1 MNEDSIEE
9 LIPSQ
14 FSSESTSNSNQNYQ
28 LVPFISGQ
36 NSINSYSLFEFNSNF
51 KPNQANKGKDID
63 SLLKYLNEFKDPE
76 KLLENEFAIS
86 ALVDIN
92 EIYRKSRD
100 KIAIM
105 IELKF
110 QLVLRE
116 LFYYIY
122 ENFANY
128 VDSENFNID
137 LENTDPK
144 FTTFHLLVDIVEILV
159 VTSKEF
165 ASIFHMV
172 GGVKCYLNFFDNQK
186 LINYMIKSCSDL
198 DMFRNERRM
207 SYCKA
212 LASMLNTLLYLKTN
226 RHQSFKEF
234 NVVQVLTKFANSL
247 NFQNCELILRSHF
260 VLGNLCTKKELE
272 NLTNLEFTV
281 LILEK
286 TIQMFAQACQKKTK
300 YNSYQFDLFYENDM
314 RSFEINTH
322 GSPNTFILIMLSVIE
337 AFMVN
342 DEIKYRLLGTIKNS
356 LLIFLLQGDLIEK
369 YLALSLFIDLA
380 FDDVLNEKIRQ
391 NSNILAI
398 IDQILTQTNHLEET
412 IRPLAL
418 CLKYLLNMKK
428 LIVDYEN
435 KTIGKNI
442 LLNNNNSS
450 TLNHKS
456 MISLE
461 KKILLS
467 YHDTSELICMRLRNE
482 LEYNGFNSELIE
494 RKSMNNFDIVNIIKS
509 IENCECLIICLSSA
523 YEYEK
528 ICQFETVLAKKL
540 GKIVIPV
547 LVQSKY
553 TPDYWLENILDDTK
567 SILISLASIK
577 NDVHILVKEI
587 TYKTGL
593 KPKQRKQT
601 MQQKSSTNSVK
612 SSTCE
617 IL

>member
-9 LIPSQ
+9 LVPSQ
-14 FSSESTSNSNQNYQ
+14 FSNESTSNNYQNYQ
-28 LVPFISGQ
+28 LVPLISGQ
-36 NSINSYSLFEFNSNF
+36 NSINSYSLLEFNSSF
-51 KPNQANKGKDID
+51 KSQQTSKGKDID
-63 SLLKYLNEFKDPE
+63 SLLKYLNEFKDAE
-76 KLLENEFAIS
+76 KLLENELAIS

-92 EIYRKSRD
+92 EIYRKNRE
-100 KIAIM
+100 KISVM

-122 ENFANY
+122 ENFSNY
-128 VDSENFNID
+128 VESETYDID
-137 LENTDPK
+137 LENTDSK

-186 LINYMIKSCSDL
+186 LIGYMIKSCSDS
-198 DMFRNERRM
+198 DMFKSARRM
-207 SYCKA
+207 NYCKA

-234 NVVQVLTKFANSL
+234 NVVQVLSKFANSL

-342 DEIKYRLLGTIKNS
+342 DEIKYRFLGTIKNS

-369 YLALSLFIDLA
+369 YLALSLFTDLA

-391 NSNILAI
+391 NSNILVI
-398 IDQILTQTNHLEET
+398 LDQILTQTNQLEET

-418 CLKYLLNMKK
+418 CLKYLLNIKK
-428 LIVDYEN
+428 LVIDYEN

-442 LLNNNNSS
+442 LLNNTNSS
-450 TLNHKS
+450 INPKS

-482 LEYNGFNSELIE
+482 LEYNGFSSELIE

-528 ICQFETVLAKKL
+528 ICQFETILAKKL
-540 GKIVIPV
+540 GKCLIPV

-567 SILISLASIK
+567 PILISLASIK
-577 NDVHILVKEI
+577 NDVYSLVKEI
-587 TYKTGL
+587 SNKTGL
-593 KPKQRKQT
+593 KPKQKKQT
-601 MQQKSSTNSVK
+601 MQQKSSTSSIK